1 MTKRSCIYKWETLN
15 YDKRVVMLEGMC
27 WFETWWK
34 HWSTLDNIIKYFYY
48 IYIWDQWVE
57 SKSVVNEV
65 KLTYENFST
74 IRDKCL
80 LISHSFCSVVLDYLS
95 GGKLITLY
103 KKAYFSGHRA
113 TEFLKWKWLWEYP
126 KRLLS
131 QYTTDYTVMK
141 TAGHIC
147 ATRFSYN
154 FKMKHNFASND
165 TKPGQTP
172 CKLFFLPLLV

>member
-74 IRDKCL
+74 ISDKCL
-80 LISHSFCSVVLDYLS
+80 LISHSFCSVVLDYPS

-165 TKPGQTP
+165 T
-172 CKLFFLPLLV
+172 